1 MKSTYFKKE
10 TPYPR
15 IAPKYTMM
23 QNKGKMKVPQ
33 ALGTSVLYVLF
44 SDALRLD
51 ETAQNHLSTV
61 ALVGKQEPAVRRCSS
76 K

>member
-33 ALGTSVLYVLF
+33 APGTSDLYVL
-44 SDALRLD
+44 
-51 ETAQNHLSTV
+51 N
-61 ALVGKQEPAVRRCSS
+61 LVMH
-76 K
+76 